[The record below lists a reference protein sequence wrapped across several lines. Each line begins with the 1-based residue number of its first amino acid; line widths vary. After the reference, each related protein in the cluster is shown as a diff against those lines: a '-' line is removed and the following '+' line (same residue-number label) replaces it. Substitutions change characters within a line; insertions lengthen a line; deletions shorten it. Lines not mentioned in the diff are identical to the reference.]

1 MRSRQCF
8 AETSWPLQPWPR
20 GQVLEAEPGLQL
32 RLAAQGPSPLPAAW
46 AALQEG
52 PGFGV
57 AGLEERGDTEEGVG
71 QEVCPVVTCHSWRT
85 AGIGGGGWRGT
96 AGRDPGEPG
105 GLGGPR
111 GRVSEGPWGK
121 SPGLDLSD
129 LLVPYHIF

>member
-85 AGIGGGGWRGT
+85 AGIGGGGVEGHGRKRPRRARG
-96 AGRDPGEPG
+96 A
-105 GLGGPR
+105 
-111 GRVSEGPWGK
+111 WG
-121 SPGLDLSD
+121 SQR
-129 LLVPYHIF
+129 

>member
-1 MRSRQCF
+1 MQSWPCF
-8 AETSWPLQPWPR
+8 AETSWTLQPWPR

-32 RLAAQGPSPLPAAW
+32 RLAAQGPSPLSAAW

-71 QEVCPVVTCHSWRT
+71 QEVCPIVTCHSWRT
-85 AGIGGGGWRGT
+85 AGMEGGWRGT

-111 GRVSEGPWGK
+111 GGCRRDHGASHRVWIC
-121 SPGLDLSD
+121 LICLS
-129 LLVPYHIF
+129 LTMFF